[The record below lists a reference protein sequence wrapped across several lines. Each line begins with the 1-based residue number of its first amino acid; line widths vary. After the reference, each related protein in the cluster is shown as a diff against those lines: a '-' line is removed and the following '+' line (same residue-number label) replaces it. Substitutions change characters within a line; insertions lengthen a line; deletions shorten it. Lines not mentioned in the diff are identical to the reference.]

1 MSRLATLSKVV
12 DVKVGCETYI
22 ETDKQ
27 HYKYTN
33 TSTLV
38 NQRLLLK
45 SSSDCV
51 LEENTALSNTL
62 ENAPWFF
69 VAIYGQE
76 KLHSHNVHHKSHHKS
91 LIKVNFSLEI
101 LWLQGTEQASK
112 EDYIHTT
119 YTIKATLKA

>member
-22 ETDKQ
+22 ETYKQ

-62 ENAPWFF
+62 ENSPWFF
-69 VAIYGQE
+69 VAIYGQG
-76 KLHSHNVHHKSHHKS
+76 KLDSHNVHHRS
-91 LIKVNFSLEI
+91 LIKVDFSLGI
-101 LWLQGTEQASK
+101 LWLQGAEQAPK

>member
-1 MSRLATLSKVV
+1 MATLSKVV
-12 DVKVGCETYI
+12 DVEVGCETY
-22 ETDKQ
+22 KQ

-38 NQRLLLK
+38 NQRFLLK

-69 VAIYGQE
+69 VALYGQG
-76 KLHSHNVHHKSHHKS
+76 KLHSHNVPHKS
-91 LIKVNFSLEI
+91 LIKVDFSLGI
-101 LWLQGTEQASK
+101 SWLQGAEQAPK